1 MKKVLI
7 IFLAIVFSLC
17 LVFVCQNC
25 FHFYG
30 ECVDSVE
37 EPKTLRVAIFYTPQ
51 CIDTVEYRCHR
62 YFLDSYRGSNN
73 LCIVV
78 ESYEKCKKCGKF
90 VVETN
95 IRCVLETT
103 APFKVIEFK

>member
-1 MKKVLI
+1 MKQFLI
-7 IFLAIVFSLC
+7 IFFGIFFSL
-17 LVFVCQNC
+17 FVVCFCQNC

-62 YFLDSYRGSNN
+62 YFLDSYRGSNS

-78 ESYEKCKKCGKF
+78 KSYEKCKKCGKYD
-90 VVETN
+90 VSSN
-95 IRCVLETT
+95 SRRVLETT

>member
-17 LVFVCQNC
+17 VVFVYQKC

-37 EPKTLRVAIFYTPQ
+37 KPKTLRVAIFYTPQ

-62 YFLDSYRGSNN
+62 YFLDSYKGSNE
-73 LCIVV
+73 LCVV
-78 ESYEKCKKCGKF
+78 VKSYEKCKKCGKY
-90 VVETN
+90 VVCN
-95 IRCVLETT
+95 NSRYVLETT
-103 APFKVIEFK
+103 APFKVIDFK

>member
-17 LVFVCQNC
+17 VFFVYQKC

-103 APFKVIEFK
+103 APLKVIEFK